1 MKRLA
6 CSLLLLM
13 MMPLAA
19 CGAGNGDYDVKHGGI
34 GDTMSTK
41 WFDFTVA
48 DAYSCG
54 RYQSYVPSA
63 GYELVV
69 VTMTIMNNCGQ
80 PVEMRGDDF
89 VICWG
94 DDDDVF
100 DEDIPLPAGL
110 SGEQFPDEYVLG
122 VNELKNGVLVF
133 EVPREFRE
141 FTIRFMEP
149 FESVSEADPDSDEG
163 DTFFVVF
170 TAEDRE

>member
-6 CSLLLLM
+6 FFLLLLI

-19 CGAGNGDYDVKHGGI
+19 CGAAEDDYDVKHGGI

-48 DAYSCG
+48 DAYSCDQ
-54 RYQSYVPSA
+54 YQSYAPAA

-69 VTMTIMNNCGQ
+69 VTMTIRNDCGQ
-80 PVEMRGDDF
+80 PVDMRGDDF
-89 VICWG
+89 VIFWG
-94 DDDDVF
+94 GEDDIFDV
-100 DEDIPLPAGL
+100 DIPLPAGL
-110 SGEQFPDEYVLG
+110 SGDQLPDEYVLG

-133 EVPREFRE
+133 EVPREYRE

-149 FESVSEADPDSDEG
+149 FDPDPDADPDGGEG

-170 TAEDRE
+170 TTADRE